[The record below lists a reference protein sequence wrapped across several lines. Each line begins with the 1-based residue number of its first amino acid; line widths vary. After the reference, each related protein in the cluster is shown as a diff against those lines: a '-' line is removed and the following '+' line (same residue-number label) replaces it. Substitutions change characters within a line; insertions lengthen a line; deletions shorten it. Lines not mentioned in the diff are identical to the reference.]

1 MRSPK
6 FLKPLLLS
14 ALLTAA
20 VASPAASA
28 THAYFSN
35 QSGQSGV
42 VDVYVDGKLVFDNV
56 FPNFVMMFPRELAA
70 GTHQVV
76 VTPFALTPGEGD
88 ILQTTVTIPEDGT
101 HTLLLGE
108 TQDELGVS
116 SLNVAVYSGNAQT
129 TEGWG
134 TSVEQDTG
142 IEAAGL

>member
-42 VDVYVDGKLVFDNV
+42 VDVYVDGQLVFDNV
-56 FPNFVMMFPRELAA
+56 FPNAVMMFPRELAS

-76 VTPFALTPGEGD
+76 VTPFFLSPGEQD
-88 ILQTTVTIPEDGT
+88 ILHTAVTIAEDGT
-101 HTLLLGE
+101 YTLLLGE
-108 TQDELGVS
+108 VEDELGRA
-116 SLNVAVYSGNAQT
+116 SLGISVHSGDVQSG
-129 TEGWG
+129 EPLG
-134 TSVEQDTG
+134 TRSTQDADS
-142 IEAAGL
+142 EAAGE